1 MEDHS
6 NYICFRWSVSYFA
19 LKWLKSCTETSQTKL
34 SLMQILSTSMQCSHC
49 HHLLQTQKRW
59 HLPHETIFFSFYKML
74 FFDNTNCKFLFFSLN
89 IDILHLLLYSK
100 QILRKKRNQ
109 TTTPPQKQEER
120 SLWYLQLTS
129 KESLHSYWAQNILR
143 NQMFFPAWKPQQGR
157 DSLGSQSTE
166 ICCSG
171 QNAAASSVSAWRRN
185 SDPVKRVCDGY
196 SGRQK

>member
-19 LKWLKSCTETSQTKL
+19 VKWLKSCTETSQTKL

-59 HLPHETIFFSFYKML
+59 HLPHFFSFYKML

-100 QILRKKRNQ
+100 QILRKKKKPNHN
-109 TTTPPQKQEER
+109 TTTKTR
-120 SLWYLQLTS
+120 GKISLILAADLQRVITQLLGPEHFKKPDVFPCMEATTGT
-129 KESLHSYWAQNILR
+129 WQLR
-143 NQMFFPAWKPQQGR
+143 KSVHR
-157 DSLGSQSTE
+157 DLL
-166 ICCSG
+166 
-171 QNAAASSVSAWRRN
+171 
-185 SDPVKRVCDGY
+185 
-196 SGRQK
+196 

>member
-59 HLPHETIFFSFYKML
+59 HLPHFFSFYKML

-185 SDPVKRVCDGY
+185 SDPVKRVCDEY